1 MNWKQASITDSVN
14 NLLDIV
20 EVTVV
25 DENGKD
31 VTGNGTLSTENNE
44 VVFEINKKM
53 IAILI

>member
-31 VTGNGTLSTENNE
+31 VTGNGTLSTENRSC
-44 VVFEINKKM
+44 FEINKR
-53 IAILI
+53 